1 MGIML
6 AEDMVLSEAML
17 ESQAEAPEMPPSEA
31 GDAAKLGALDA
42 EVLDTEPCVLLRCL
56 GARCRRMSPPVS

>member
-6 AEDMVLSEAML
+6 AEDRVLTDAML
-17 ESQAEAPEMPPSEA
+17 ESQAQSPEMPPSEA
-31 GDAAKLGALDA
+31 GNAAKLGVLDA
-42 EVLDTEPCVLLRCL
+42 GVLDTESCVWLRCL